1 MGNYIIYL
9 VVAFYLSQFYYS
21 YRKIGLKNFKKKI
34 CSFKLDEINFHN
46 LDKINDSDKRF
57 KVYFIDSDK
66 TIIERKMSFFNFG
79 FSVLITKED
88 NLATIYV
95 YDRSIIKY
103 NSKVLVQ
110 DVIHLLKMNNIINK

>member
-1 MGNYIIYL
+1 
-9 VVAFYLSQFYYS
+9 
-21 YRKIGLKNFKKKI
+21 
-34 CSFKLDEINFHN
+34 
-46 LDKINDSDKRF
+46 
-57 KVYFIDSDK
+57 
-66 TIIERKMSFFNFG
+66 MSFFNFG